1 MKDLPLLELFTKLRS
16 AGLPLGVDDYQAVLR
31 SLQGGYG
38 LTDRVALARVC
49 RMLWVRSA
57 DEQQLFDYYFQQMLG
72 DSKPEITDETEILKI
87 LQTVRVTN
95 RWGSAIGRELAWRI
109 TSSSFRA
116 LCYALIVSGTILGSG
131 MVLYGEKSR
140 LSSFLDLSTIVG
152 LATPDQSPNSSP
164 SNSPQPSTKPLR
176 IQDFTPEQTARFEAW
191 KKRSLLETKASQFL
205 WFIAGGAIFISF
217 ITGLLWVWRAFQ
229 KRSPKPR
236 SPLEEIANSRSTPA
250 AQPKIAPQVLR
261 DLNDEVAIVQAV
273 QQTAPGGRSYA
284 TAQDYLPVTQRQLK
298 QSWRYLRQLVR
309 EGVATELDIEATTQQ
324 IARCGMLLE
333 PVVVPPRQNRTELLL
348 LVDQDGSMVAFRSL
362 AERLTE
368 TAARGGRLGKMGIFY
383 FRNCPIGSLYRDPL
397 HLDAEP
403 VEDILAQLRRDR
415 TVVLIF
421 SDGGAARG
429 GFSRDRVD
437 VTAEFLAKLQPQ
449 VRRVVWLNPMPQS
462 RWAGTT
468 AAEIARSVPMF
479 EATRLGIEGAIGTL
493 RGRYHGKTA
502 RGGDQL
508 L

>member
-1 MKDLPLLELFTKLRS
+1 MKDLPLLDLFTKLRS

-57 DEQQLFDYYFQQMLG
+57 DEQQLFDYYFQQILG
-72 DSKPEITDETEILKI
+72 DPKPEITDETEILKI
-87 LQTVRVTN
+87 LKNSDLKATQEDFNKLELIYAVMRTTAYAALLGALFLMT
-95 RWGSAIGRELAWRI
+95 GSGLFMYRELSYRTQTESRQSAP
-109 TSSSFRA
+109 
-116 LCYALIVSGTILGSG
+116 VS
-131 MVLYGEKSR
+131 
-140 LSSFLDLSTIVG
+140 
-152 LATPDQSPNSSP
+152 AQA
-164 SNSPQPSTKPLR
+164 PQPTP
-176 IQDFTPEQTARFEAW
+176 IQPVPTTNPNIW
-191 KKRSLLETKASQFL
+191 VY
-205 WFIAGGAIFISF
+205 WSF
-217 ITGLLWVWRAFQ
+217 GLLIISAMIGGGLLVKVLLQ
-229 KRSPKPR
+229 VSKQQPQVLESSTETRSK
-236 SPLEEIANSRSTPA
+236 SENM
-250 AQPKIAPQVLR
+250 IAPQVLR
-261 DLNDEVAIVQAV
+261 DLNDEVAIAQAL
-273 QQTAPGGRSYA
+273 QQMAPGKRSYA
-284 TAQDYLPVTQRQLK
+284 IAQDYLPVTQRQLK

-309 EGVATELDIEATTQQ
+309 EGIATELDIEATTQQ
-324 IARCGMLLE
+324 IAQCGMLLE

-348 LVDQDGSMVAFRSL
+348 LVDQDGSMAAFRSL

-403 VEDILAQLRRDR
+403 VADVLAQLRRDR

-429 GFSRDRVD
+429 GFSRDRV
-437 VTAEFLAKLQPQ
+437 TATTEFLAKLQSQ

-479 EATRLGIEGAIGTL
+479 EATRQGIEGAIGTL
-493 RGRYHGKTA
+493 RGRYHGKVQ
-502 RGGDQL
+502 RGGDRA
-508 L
+508 

>member
-1 MKDLPLLELFTKLRS
+1 MKDLPLLDLFTKLRS

-31 SLQGGYG
+31 SVQGGYG

-57 DEQQLFDYYFQQMLG
+57 DEQQLFDHYFEQVIGSEISAELEISAEKSNPDHSAMVASSVSRTQHLKPGWIKDGLVLLTGLGLVSGVMFTVVRWTPPEATLSSANIPASAKPPQPIQPKAVFDQDFRMAQIGLFLGLMLG
-72 DSKPEITDETEILKI
+72 AGLT
-87 LQTVRVTN
+87 
-95 RWGSAIGRELAWRI
+95 GAG
-109 TSSSFRA
+109 
-116 LCYALIVSGTILGSG
+116 IVWLLRKYQ
-131 MVLYGEKSR
+131 VFDR
-140 LSSFLDLSTIVG
+140 FQ
-152 LATPDQSPNSSP
+152 AHR
-164 SNSPQPSTKPLR
+164 QPV
-176 IQDFTPEQTARFEAW
+176 E
-191 KKRSLLETKASQFL
+191 
-205 WFIAGGAIFISF
+205 
-217 ITGLLWVWRAFQ
+217 
-229 KRSPKPR
+229 
-236 SPLEEIANSRSTPA
+236 SPLNST

-261 DLNDEVAIVQAV
+261 DLNDEVAIAQAI

-403 VEDILAQLRRDR
+403 VTDVLAQLRRDR

-429 GFSRDRVD
+429 GFSRDRVE

-468 AAEIARSVPMF
+468 AEEIARSVPMF

-502 RGGDQL
+502 RGGDRL

>member
-1 MKDLPLLELFTKLRS
+1 MKDLPLLDLFTKLRS

-72 DSKPEITDETEILKI
+72 EPKPEITDGTEILKI
-87 LQTVRVTN
+87 LQTVPTVNSQR
-95 RWGSAIGRELAWRI
+95 SSIGKDIAWHI
-109 TSSSFRA
+109 THSSFRA
-116 LCYALIVSGTILGSG
+116 FCYAMLLSGLGLGFG
-131 MVLYGEKSR
+131 MGFWHFGTALR
-140 LSSFLDLSTIVG
+140 PFTLSSIVG
-152 LATPDQSPNSSP
+152 PAKTSEPLNSLP
-164 SNSPQPSTKPLR
+164 SGSPQPSKEPLSFN
-176 IQDFTPEQTARFEAW
+176 QLTPEQRTRLNQW
-191 KKRSLLETKASQFL
+191 KKTEQLKIQVNETMWQMV
-205 WFIAGGAIFISF
+205 
-217 ITGLLWVWRAFQ
+217 GLLVTGSFMVGCLWLLRAFLQ
-229 KRSPKPR
+229 RSPKPR
-236 SPLEEIANSRSTPA
+236 SPLDEIANSRSTPA
-250 AQPKIAPQVLR
+250 AQPKIAPQFLR
-261 DLNDEVAIVQAV
+261 DLNDEVAIAQAV

-284 TAQDYLPVTQRQLK
+284 MAQDYLPVTQRQLK

-309 EGVATELDIEATTQQ
+309 EGIATELDIEATTHQ
-324 IARCGMLLE
+324 IAQCGMLLE

-383 FRNCPIGSLYRDPL
+383 FRNCPIDSLYRDPL

-403 VEDILAQLRRDR
+403 VADVLAQLRRDR

-429 GFSRDRVD
+429 GFSRDRI
-437 VTAEFLAKLQPQ
+437 TATTEFLAKLQSQ

-479 EATRLGIEGAIGTL
+479 EATRQGIEGAIGTL

-502 RGGDQL
+502 RGGDRA
-508 L
+508 

>member
-1 MKDLPLLELFTKLRS
+1 MKDLPLLDLFTKLRS

-49 RMLWVRSA
+49 RMLWVRSP
-57 DEQQLFDYYFQQMLG
+57 DEQQLFDYYFQQLLG
-72 DSKPEITDETEILKI
+72 EPKPEITDETEILKI
-87 LQTVRVTN
+87 LQTVPTGNPQRRSRN
-95 RWGSAIGRELAWRI
+95 QDIAWRI
-109 TSSSFRA
+109 THSIFRGFGYTM
-116 LCYALIVSGTILGSG
+116 LLSGLGLGLGILIYGSRPPLTTI
-131 MVLYGEKSR
+131 
-140 LSSFLDLSTIVG
+140 STIVG
-152 LATPDQSPNSSP
+152 PATPSQSSPNSIP
-164 SNSPQPSTKPLR
+164 SNSPQPSQKRLTVK
-176 IQDFTPEQTARFEAW
+176 DFTPEQKVRWERW
-191 KKRSLLETKASQFL
+191 KRRNILETQATSAL
-205 WFIAGGAIFISF
+205 WFITMGLIALSGLA
-217 ITGLLWVWRAFQ
+217 GLLWLLRAFLQ
-229 KRSPKPR
+229 RSPKPR
-236 SPLEEIANSRSTPA
+236 SPLEDIATPQSTPA

-261 DLNDEVAIVQAV
+261 DLNDEVAIAQAV

-284 TAQDYLPVTQRQLK
+284 MAQDYLPVTQRQLK

-309 EGVATELDIEATTQQ
+309 EGIATELDIEATTHQ
-324 IARCGMLLE
+324 IAQCGMLLE

-383 FRNCPIGSLYRDPL
+383 FRNCPIDSLYRDPL

-403 VEDILAQLRRDR
+403 VADVLAQLRRDR

-429 GFSRDRVD
+429 GFSRDRV
-437 VTAEFLAKLQPQ
+437 TATTEFLAKLQSQ
-449 VRRVVWLNPMPQS
+449 VRRVVWLTPMPQS

-479 EATRLGIEGAIGTL
+479 EATRQGLEGAIGTL
-493 RGRYHGKTA
+493 RGRYHGKVQ
-502 RGGDQL
+502 RGGDRE
-508 L
+508 

>member
-1 MKDLPLLELFTKLRS
+1 MKDLPLLDLFTKLRS

-57 DEQQLFDYYFQQMLG
+57 DEQQLFDHYFEQVIGSDISSELEISAEKTNTAQRIMVQSVVFRKKHLKPGWIKDVLVLVTGLGLVSGVMFTVVRWTPPEASVSIPAPAKPAQPLPPIQPKTVFNQDFQMAQTGLFIGFMLG
-72 DSKPEITDETEILKI
+72 AGL
-87 LQTVRVTN
+87 
-95 RWGSAIGRELAWRI
+95 IGAG
-109 TSSSFRA
+109 
-116 LCYALIVSGTILGSG
+116 IVWLLRNYQ
-131 MVLYGEKSR
+131 VFER
-140 LSSFLDLSTIVG
+140 FQ
-152 LATPDQSPNSSP
+152 PH
-164 SNSPQPSTKPLR
+164 PQPVAPPLKSANSTKNIPTL
-176 IQDFTPEQTARFEAW
+176 
-191 KKRSLLETKASQFL
+191 
-205 WFIAGGAIFISF
+205 
-217 ITGLLWVWRAFQ
+217 
-229 KRSPKPR
+229 
-236 SPLEEIANSRSTPA
+236 
-250 AQPKIAPQVLR
+250 LR
-261 DLNDEVAIVQAV
+261 DLNDEVAIAQAV

-284 TAQDYLPVTQRQLK
+284 VAQDYLPVTQRQLK

-309 EGVATELDIEATTQQ
+309 EGIATELDIEATTQQ

-368 TAARGGRLGKMGIFY
+368 TAVRGGRLGKMGIFY
-383 FRNCPIGSLYRDPL
+383 FRNCPIDSLYRDPL

-403 VEDILAQLRRDR
+403 VADVLAQLRRDR

-429 GFSRDRVD
+429 GFSRDRID
-437 VTAEFLAKLQPQ
+437 VTAEFLAKLESQ

-468 AAEIARSVPMF
+468 ASEIARSVPMF
-479 EATRLGIEGAIGTL
+479 EATRQGIEGAIGTL
-493 RGRYHGKTA
+493 RGRYHGKVQ
-502 RGGDQL
+502 RGGDRA
-508 L
+508 